1 MDQQRV
7 NNLDSAQAYQQA
19 QLVRDQERQ
28 NDISQ
33 LILAGP
39 VPAQQIQNLP
49 SAAEAA
55 AESAP
60 TDRVELTG
68 KEPPVAPAQGLKTPE
83 VGQPLTVQAGD
94 ISFKVDGR
102 GAAVAL
108 QERLAAEKNTPQ
120 FAETAQALGVSDV
133 AAFERA
139 VEKGDALETF
149 ALVDPSNIYLV
160 DAQRREINAGDLSA
174 FANAELVIRPR
185 GSESPAQAD
194 PAEKLLERLENPV
207 LARIN
212 DPALQAQDALAN
224 RPPQPMDTQQIVG

>member
-7 NNLDSAQAYQQA
+7 NNLDSAQAYHHNQLARELDQQ
-19 QLVRDQERQ
+19 RDL
-28 NDISQ
+28 NK

-39 VPAQQIQNLP
+39 AAAQAAQNVPT
-49 SAAEAA
+49 AAEEAA
-55 AESAP
+55 AVAP

-68 KEPPVAPAQGLKTPE
+68 KEPPLPPSQGLPAPE
-83 VGQPLTVQAGD
+83 VGEPLNVQAGD

-108 QERLAAEKNTPQ
+108 QERLAAERNTPQ
-120 FAETAQALGVSDV
+120 FEQTAQALGVTDF

-149 ALVDPSNIYLV
+149 ALIDPSNIYLV
-160 DAQRREINAGDLSA
+160 DAQRREINADSLSA
-174 FANAELVIRPR
+174 FANAELIIRPR
-185 GSESPAQAD
+185 GSERPDQAD
-194 PAEKLLERLENPV
+194 PLEKMQERLENPV

-224 RPPQPMDTQQIVG
+224 RPPQPIDTQQVLG